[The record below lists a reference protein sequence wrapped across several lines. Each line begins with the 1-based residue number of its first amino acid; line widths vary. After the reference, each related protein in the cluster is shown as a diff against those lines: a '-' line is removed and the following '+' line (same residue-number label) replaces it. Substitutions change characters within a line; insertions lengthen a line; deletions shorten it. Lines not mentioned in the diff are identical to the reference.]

1 MTISRPPEIGT
12 GDEVR
17 LGDTTATILAVT
29 AEGIQL
35 RDVTGAGLSL
45 TRGELLASPGFQV
58 VTARTAPLPPSGLL
72 DGLPGEEAEKA
83 RWWERHVAEVLTG
96 ASPGAARPRTEY
108 DPAVTTL
115 RQRELAKV
123 EELRAGGRKVA
134 LRTFQRMRRNYENQG
149 LWGLVDARLTRP
161 SSPTGK
167 TDQRV
172 VEAVRQAV
180 LEQDDAST
188 GTADR
193 VRRRAEE
200 ILAEAGIDPATVMPS
215 RAGFYR
221 LLTGVSA
228 GKHPLGSA
236 RTRQT
241 QARQPDRPFGTVSAM
256 RPGQWM
262 QIDSSPLNIAAR
274 LDNGMTD
281 RPELTWMIDL
291 ATRSIPAAV
300 LRPSTKSVDA
310 ALLLARCLTPEPM
323 RPGWADA
330 LRMSRSVLPHL
341 RLAGID
347 QRLADAAARPVIVP
361 GTIVCDHGM
370 VYMSQTFRNACRAM
384 GISFQPTHKGSP
396 FEKGNVEASFGAVDT
411 LFSQYVAGYVGN
423 SVENRGR
430 NADQSAIWSIAELQD
445 LLDEWIVSTWQN
457 RPHDGLRDP
466 LTPGRALT
474 PNEKYAA
481 LVEAAGYVPVPL
493 SQNDYIELL
502 PVEWRAINAYGV
514 KIRHRKYQSK
524 ALRRYSRQP
533 SGVKARKDLWEV
545 HRDPYDVSRIWV
557 RNHRDGGWIEATWT
571 HLSTGPV
578 PFGDLAWDHAQRM
591 LARRGIDKPT
601 EEEIAQAASDLLTR
615 AGKGS
620 GTPAAD
626 LSPQDQRAAALTRA
640 TTSEDTKAAW
650 PRSGTSEDPE
660 AVRRATSPPGGRE
673 QDDEPDDEGDEEGQL
688 APVIPLGVFDAAK
701 EAKKRW

>member
-1 MTISRPPEIGT
+1 MTVSRPAEIGT

-45 TRGELLASPGFQV
+45 TRGELLTSPGFQV
-58 VTARTAPLPPSGLL
+58 VTARTAPLPPAGLL
-72 DGLPGEEAEKA
+72 DGLPEEEAEKA
-83 RWWERHVAEVLTG
+83 RSRERHVAEVLTG
-96 ASPGAARPRTEY
+96 ASPGATRPRTEY

-123 EELRAGGRKVA
+123 EELRAAGQQVA
-134 LRTFQRMRRNYENQG
+134 LRTFQRMRRNYEDQG

-172 VEAVRQAV
+172 VEAVRRAV

-200 ILAEAGIDPATVMPS
+200 ILAEAGVDPASVMPS

-221 LLTGVSA
+221 LLAGVSA
-228 GKHPLGSA
+228 GKHVLGSA

-241 QARQPDRPFGTVSAM
+241 QAKQPDRPFGTVSAF

-262 QIDSSPLNIAAR
+262 QIDSSPLNVAAR

-291 ATRSIPAAV
+291 ATRTIPAAV
-300 LRPSTKSVDA
+300 LRPSAKAVDA

-396 FEKGNVEASFGAVDT
+396 FEKGNVEGQ
-411 LFSQYVAGYVGN
+411 LRC
-423 SVENRGR
+423 RGHP
-430 NADQSAIWSIAELQD
+430 
-445 LLDEWIVSTWQN
+445 V
-457 RPHDGLRDP
+457 RPVRRGLCRQQRGEP
-466 LTPGRALT
+466 RPERRPGRD
-474 PNEKYAA
+474 
-481 LVEAAGYVPVPL
+481 LVDSATSG
-493 SQNDYIELL
+493 
-502 PVEWRAINAYGV
+502 
-514 KIRHRKYQSK
+514 
-524 ALRRYSRQP
+524 P
-533 SGVKARKDLWEV
+533 SGRVDCL
-545 HRDPYDVSRIWV
+545 
-557 RNHRDGGWIEATWT
+557 
-571 HLSTGPV
+571 
-578 PFGDLAWDHAQRM
+578 DLA
-591 LARRGIDKPT
+591 
-601 EEEIAQAASDLLTR
+601 
-615 AGKGS
+615 
-620 GTPAAD
+620 
-626 LSPQDQRAAALTRA
+626 
-640 TTSEDTKAAW
+640 
-650 PRSGTSEDPE
+650 
-660 AVRRATSPPGGRE
+660 
-673 QDDEPDDEGDEEGQL
+673 EPSS
-688 APVIPLGVFDAAK
+688 
-701 EAKKRW
+701 